1 MLDSMKLKTKIAL
14 IVIAALLGLLSL
26 TVVSAFKMKTDLING
41 RKEVIQSILESTHA
55 TLSGY
60 QALVAAGTM
69 TQEDAKKAGAQ
80 AISLIRY
87 GGKDGKSEYVYSF
100 TTEGVGIYHPAK
112 ERIGQNML
120 EKIKDPQGNYTWKD
134 ILAVVKR
141 TPTGDNM
148 MTLTARPGS
157 KEPVPK
163 LQYVML
169 FEPWSWVLGTG
180 VYIDD
185 IDADFR
191 ERLLY
196 DLLIRQ

>member
-1 MLDSMKLKTKIAL
+1 
-14 IVIAALLGLLSL
+14 
-26 TVVSAFKMKTDLING
+26 
-41 RKEVIQSILESTHA
+41 
-55 TLSGY
+55 
-60 QALVAAGTM
+60 
-69 TQEDAKKAGAQ
+69 
-80 AISLIRY
+80 
-87 GGKDGKSEYVYSF
+87 
-100 TTEGVGIYHPAK
+100 
-112 ERIGQNML
+112 ML

-148 MTLTARPGS
+148 TTLTARPGE

-163 LQYVML
+163 LQFVML

-191 ERLLY
+191 ERLLS